1 MLTALAP
8 SSLKTVC
15 ATFRQKAGKSHLTD
29 DEIFTLLLLKECVGV
44 FRWDPHLLGVEAIA
58 TPVDAARTTAEST
71 AQGTAVVL
79 ELN

>member
-15 ATFRQKAGKSHLTD
+15 ATFRRDRHTAAVEGASGYFAGT
-29 DEIFTLLLLKECVGV
+29 
-44 FRWDPHLLGVEAIA
+44 RVEAIA
-58 TPVDAARTTAEST
+58 TPVDAARTTAAST